1 MSSLHQLNLLY
12 LSEHRAS
19 ATSSDIMIQ
28 VNHEVYYRVP
38 PQIYLVFITYGP
50 KEKAL
55 QKYFSLSYNLF
66 VPHNFSVQ
74 LTLLNCSPSLCHH
87 VRRVQVL
94 FVVCLCS
101 CLALCTVILVFISTW
116 FYCCPTLV
124 HVARSKVYFD
134 FIDYYF
140 WCEQKKRSKCL
151 CKVKIL
157 SAPILCLA
165 AILKEN
171 K

>member
-1 MSSLHQLNLLY
+1 MSSC
-12 LSEHRAS
+12 
-19 ATSSDIMIQ
+19 SSGIG
-28 VNHEVYYRVP
+28 
-38 PQIYLVFITYGP
+38 LVCG
-50 KEKAL
+50 
-55 QKYFSLSYNLF
+55 LF
-66 VPHNFSVQ
+66 VFVLGIVHGDFSFHLYMV
-74 LTLLNCSPSLCHH
+74 LLLSDPC
-87 VRRVQVL
+87 
-94 FVVCLCS
+94 
-101 CLALCTVILVFISTW
+101 
-116 FYCCPTLV
+116 
-124 HVARSKVYFD
+124 VARSKVYFD